1 MFLVGWGGVG
11 RNIGTFFLSLLLMEK
26 VIASFGASRE
36 EMKAN
41 LEYYKRDEAEID
53 GFRRRFWFR
62 NKYVNFHADLY
73 GKDLYDFLDNYEI
86 GDVFDIG
93 DDED

>member
-1 MFLVGWGGVG
+1 
-11 RNIGTFFLSLLLMEK
+11 MEK

-36 EMKAN
+36 EMRAN
-41 LEYYKRDEAEID
+41 LEYYKRDEIEID

-62 NKYVNFHADLY
+62 NKYVDFHADLY

-86 GDVFDIG
+86 GDIFDIG
-93 DDED
+93 DEED